1 MTNNMELTVN
11 YFCPSG
17 PPTLFF
23 EKSSLAYLRLSIEK
37 VAQQRIA
44 TTLLEGAISFVST
57 PGFLFDDVGIKFVT
71 SFSLIYYVVTLN
83 VIL

>member
-1 MTNNMELTVN
+1 MN

-23 EKSSLAYLRLSIEK
+23 KIPHWLPPPFSLK
-37 VAQQRIA
+37 VAHQRIGI
-44 TTLLEGAISFVST
+44 TLLEGAISFVST
-57 PGFLFDDVGIKFVT
+57 PGSLFDDVCIKFVT

-83 VIL
+83 IIL